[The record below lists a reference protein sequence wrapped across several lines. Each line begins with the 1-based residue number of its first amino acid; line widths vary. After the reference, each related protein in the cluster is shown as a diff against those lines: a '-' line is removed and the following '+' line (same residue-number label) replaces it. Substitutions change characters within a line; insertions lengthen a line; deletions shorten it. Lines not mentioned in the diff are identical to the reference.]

1 MKGWKSSKERQS
13 GFTAV
18 ELLVAIAI
26 IGILAAAAIPTFSIW
41 LPNYK
46 LKSAALD
53 LYSNMQSAKMLA
65 IRSNRKCVVVFDTTN
80 GKYQIEIR
88 KLDNTVE
95 KVERTVRF
103 SEYDG
108 GIRYGCGSA
117 VNNWDGVAITD
128 PDRVTYTSNQ
138 ASFSGRGTSN
148 MGTIYIDNGRN
159 NRAYAVTS
167 ILTGYVR
174 MRMWDGT
181 SWK

>member
-65 IRSNRKCVVVFDTTN
+65 IRSNGNCQVNFDTAN
-80 GKYQIEIR
+80 GRYQIIR
-88 KLDNTVE
+88 PDGTP
-95 KVERTVRF
+95 ERTVNF
-103 SEYDG
+103 SEYNG
-108 GIRYGCGSA
+108 GIRYGCGNA
-117 VNNWDGVAITD
+117 VNNWSGVAITD